1 MAASQDLACVG
12 WAFLFFWAGGD
23 VWNRKAHELLFAHG
37 EGGRR
42 TTSSSGGAAVGSRRL
57 LAGTAFPASVLGAEG
72 MGRERKVRGFYFG
85 DSGHGK
91 RRLTMAAA
99 AAMAMAS
106 RSSWGALLGQ
116 REGLPRVGAGRG
128 RRGGAHLERNRT
140 KIA

>member
-72 MGRERKVRGFYFG
+72 MEREEV
-85 DSGHGK
+85 
-91 RRLTMAAA
+91 
-99 AAMAMAS
+99 
-106 RSSWGALLGQ
+106 
-116 REGLPRVGAGRG
+116 EGVLFW
-128 RRGGAHLERNRT
+128 
-140 KIA
+140 